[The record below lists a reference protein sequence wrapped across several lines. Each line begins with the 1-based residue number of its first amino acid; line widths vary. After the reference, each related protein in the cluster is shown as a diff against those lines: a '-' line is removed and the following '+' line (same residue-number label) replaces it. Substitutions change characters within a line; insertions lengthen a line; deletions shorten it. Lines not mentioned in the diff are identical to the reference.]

1 MSAAFY
7 LRSSNH
13 NKNEEEVVDIDKT
26 MPAAWEARHSWKPE
40 VAVKPSKGRKAGKLS
55 GSQQQG
61 VKKPP
66 QRGPGVAQLEKLR
79 LEERWKKMTQ
89 ISDLPAGVDAGA
101 GQLHLP
107 FLDIHKTTRGGYNC
121 DTIAEAYPNIWASA
135 WGGGAGHSHPP
146 RQVNPVVKTEEEL
159 SSTQN
164 MASFSYTLN
173 HQYFKV
179 C

>member
-13 NKNEEEVVDIDKT
+13 TTNEEEVVDIDKT
-26 MPAAWEARHSWKPE
+26 MPPASEAHHSWKPE

-55 GSQQQG
+55 GGQQHG
-61 VKKPP
+61 AKKQP
-66 QRGPGVAQLEKLR
+66 QRGPGVAQLERLR
-79 LEERWKKMTQ
+79 WEERWKKMTQ
-89 ISDLPAGVDAGA
+89 ISELPAGADAGA

-107 FLDIHKTTRGGYNC
+107 LLDLHKTRRGGYNG

-146 RQVNPVVKTEEEL
+146 LQVSQVVKTEEEL

-164 MASFSYTLN
+164 MASFSYTFDR
-173 HQYFKV
+173 QYIKV